1 MKKMVFVVL
10 HYLTTDDTVEC
21 VSSIRRCCADG
32 EYQIIIVDNAS
43 PNKSGKQLMEKYE
56 KDKDIDLLIL
66 ENNLGF
72 ARGNNV
78 GIAYARNKYDP
89 KYIVTL
95 NNDIV
100 LLQENTIE
108 LIEHEFCKS
117 KFAVLGPMV
126 YTADGRCSDN
136 PGTNKPLSLCELEK
150 KIAEYEKNLFR
161 CRWRLRK
168 IYAIWTALKNRVY
181 KTNIKDDM
189 HKQYLHREYN
199 VQLHGCFLCFS
210 EEYFKHF
217 DGFYPETFLYMEE
230 DILFY
235 LTQQK
240 KLTTVYLPELKVFHK
255 EDSSSNA
262 AWKSNRK
269 RDINKVRYALES
281 AEAFKKLLLKE
292 SGT

>member
-1 MKKMVFVVL
+1 M
-10 HYLTTDDTVEC
+10 
-21 VSSIRRCCADG
+21 
-32 EYQIIIVDNAS
+32 
-43 PNKSGKQLMEKYE
+43 
-56 KDKDIDLLIL
+56 
-66 ENNLGF
+66 
-72 ARGNNV
+72 
-78 GIAYARNKYDP
+78 
-89 KYIVTL
+89 TL

-108 LIEHEFCKS
+108 LIEHEFCES

-150 KIAEYEKNLFR
+150 KIAEYEKNLFL
-161 CRWRLRK
+161 CRWKLRK

-181 KTNIKDDM
+181 KTNIKDDR

>member
-108 LIEHEFCKS
+108 LIEHEFCES

-150 KIAEYEKNLFR
+150 KIAEYEKNLFL
-161 CRWRLRK
+161 CRWKLRK

-181 KTNIKDDM
+181 KTNIKDDR
-189 HKQYLHREYN
+189 HKQLQRGN
-199 VQLHGCFLCFS
+199 RIVNG
-210 EEYFKHF
+210 
-217 DGFYPETFLYMEE
+217 
-230 DILFY
+230 ILIKY
-235 LTQQK
+235 GMLWSQQK
-240 KLTTVYLPELKVFHK
+240 HLKNCF
-255 EDSSSNA
+255 
-262 AWKSNRK
+262 
-269 RDINKVRYALES
+269 
-281 AEAFKKLLLKE
+281 
-292 SGT
+292 

>member
-108 LIEHEFCKS
+108 LIEHEFCES

-126 YTADGRCSDN
+126 YTADGRCNDN

-150 KIAEYEKNLFR
+150 KIAEYEKNLFL
-161 CRWRLRK
+161 CRWKLRK

-240 KLTTVYLPELKVFHK
+240 
-255 EDSSSNA
+255 N
-262 AWKSNRK
+262 
-269 RDINKVRYALES
+269 
-281 AEAFKKLLLKE
+281 
-292 SGT
+292 